1 MTFDSQAGWI
11 MASGDQENIAELS
24 RGLHQAAQ
32 PLTALQGW
40 LELALVGSHTE
51 DEYKASIRQAMEE
64 SRRVLACFNR
74 VREMARRPLPPS
86 TSPGFQASALVR
98 AVLERFG
105 SDFDAAG
112 VEIVFHPLPEGPEG
126 GDLVRG
132 SESRVSTALS
142 LILSSSFPFLE
153 SGDQL
158 EVSIQSHPET
168 VDICVLARQH
178 NCSGEAAR
186 EELIWRIAPLEL
198 AQSLVVSTGGT
209 VTLDPSAFSVV
220 ISLLSMPEL
229 CGSNQTRGTNV

>member
-1 MTFDSQAGWI
+1 MTFDSQPGWA
-11 MASGDQENIAELS
+11 MTALDQENIAELS

-40 LELALVGSHTE
+40 LELALAGSHTE

-64 SRRVLACFNR
+64 SRRVLACFDR
-74 VREMARRPLPPS
+74 VRELARRPHAAS
-86 TSPGFQASALVR
+86 SNPGFAASAVVR

-112 VEIVFHPLPEGPEG
+112 VQIVFHSLPERAEM
-126 GDLVRG
+126 DDRVQG

-158 EVSIQSHPET
+158 EVSIHWQPET
-168 VDICVLARQH
+168 VEICVQARKH
-178 NCSGEAAR
+178 NSSGGASR

-198 AQSLVVSTGGT
+198 AQALVVSTGGT
-209 VTLDPSAFSVV
+209 ITLDPSAFSVL
-220 ISLLSMPEL
+220 ISLLRMPEPG
-229 CGSNQTRGTNV
+229 GSYPKRCANV

>member
-1 MTFDSQAGWI
+1 MTFDAQPNWLTTAV
-11 MASGDQENIAELS
+11 DRENIAELS

-74 VREMARRPLPPS
+74 VRELARRPHPAS
-86 TSPGFQASALVR
+86 SMPGFAASAVVR

-105 SDFDAAG
+105 RDFDAAG
-112 VEIVFHPLPEGPEG
+112 VDVVFHPLPDRAEAA
-126 GDLVRG
+126 DLARG

-153 SGDQL
+153 NGDQL
-158 EVSIQSHPET
+158 EVSINSQPET
-168 VDICVLARQH
+168 VEICVLARKH
-178 NCSGEAAR
+178 NSSGGASR
-186 EELIWRIAPLEL
+186 DDLIWRIAPLEL
-198 AQSLVVSTGGT
+198 AQALVVGTGGT
-209 VTLDPSAFSVV
+209 VTLDPSALSVL
-220 ISLLSMPEL
+220 ISLSRMPEL
-229 CGSNQTRGTNV
+229 CGISPKRCAHV

>member
-1 MTFDSQAGWI
+1 MTFDLQAGWN
-11 MASGDQENIAELS
+11 MAALDQENIAELS

-64 SRRVLACFNR
+64 SRRVLACFDR
-74 VREMARRPLPPS
+74 VREMARRPHP
-86 TSPGFQASALVR
+86 ASANSGFVASAVVR

-105 SDFDAAG
+105 GDFAAAG
-112 VEIVFHPLPEGPEG
+112 VEIVFHPLPEEAEVD
-126 GDLVRG
+126 DLVRG

-153 SGDQL
+153 SSDQL
-158 EVSIQSHPET
+158 EVSIHSLPET
-168 VDICVLARQH
+168 VDISVLARKH
-178 NCSGEAAR
+178 NSLGETPR

-198 AQSLVVSTGGT
+198 AQALVVSTGGT

-220 ISLLSMPEL
+220 ISLSRIEEL
-229 CGSNQTRGTNV
+229 CGSKQTRDANV